1 MKNLQISLQT
11 NFFIALD
18 ALKENRFRA
27 FMSALGVFLGT
38 ASLVAMLAINK
49 GTEQAFINQMEL
61 IGTNNILVVPNI
73 AADNQQKNQQENSST
88 TNLNQTNN
96 SVNANANTSAQTH
109 TRNISSGL
117 SLKDA
122 EIIRKILPNEHYIS
136 PEVLQESTVFYQQK
150 QLKTTLIGVED
161 DFFKISNFNIIK
173 GRKFKVAF
181 SSPID
186 DVCIIGQHLE
196 AKLFGAENSLGKY
209 VKCGNKL
216 LCVVGVLEQRMV
228 EKNPIAE
235 LGIRNYNLDIYVPIR
250 SFLLSY
256 QNRGKTTPLNVEATN
271 HSENHSNQFQNY
283 HQIDR
288 LIIQVNDNQQIIKT
302 AEIIG
307 RILRRS
313 HQQQTDFKVIIPEEL
328 IRQQQRTQAL
338 LRVVLGIIAGIALI
352 VGGIGIANIMLASVV
367 ERTREIGIRMTCGAK
382 KADILMQ
389 FLIEAVCICLIGGLA
404 GVFLGLLSS
413 KLIAYFADILT
424 IITPMAV
431 VFPFVVCLLVGLL
444 AGFYPAKK
452 ATQYNPADNLRY
464 E

>member
-1 MKNLQISLQT
+1 
-11 NFFIALD
+11 
-18 ALKENRFRA
+18 
-27 FMSALGVFLGT
+27 
-38 ASLVAMLAINK
+38 MLAINQ
-49 GTEQAFINQMEL
+49 GTQQAFINQMEL
-61 IGTNNILVVPNI
+61 IGTNNILIVPNI
-73 AADNQQKNQQENSST
+73 ASNVSSNNQQNSPQDNTPKNNP
-88 TNLNQTNN
+88 NQT
-96 SVNANANTSAQTH
+96 ANVGSQAH
-109 TRNISSGL
+109 TRNISNGL

-136 PEVLQESTVFYQQK
+136 PEVLQESTVFYHQK
-150 QLKTTLIGVED
+150 QVKTTLIGVED

-173 GRKFKVAF
+173 GRKFKIAF

-186 DVCIIGQHLE
+186 NVCIIGQHLE

-209 VKCGNKL
+209 VKCGNRL

-256 QNRGKTTPLNVEATN
+256 QNRGKTTPLSVEATN
-271 HSENHSNQFQNY
+271 HAENNHSQNY

-288 LIIQVNDNQQIIKT
+288 LIVQVVDNKQIIKT

-338 LRVVLGIIAGIALI
+338 LRVVLGIIAGISLI

-389 FLIEAVCICLIGGLA
+389 FLIEAVCICVIGGLG
-404 GVFLGLLSS
+404 GVFLGILSS
-413 KLIAYFADILT
+413 KLVAYFADILT
-424 IITPMAV
+424 IITPLSLI
-431 VFPFVVCLLVGLL
+431 FPFVVCLFVGLL

-452 ATQYNPADNLRY
+452 ATQFNPADNLRY

>member
-1 MKNLQISLQT
+1 
-11 NFFIALD
+11 
-18 ALKENRFRA
+18 
-27 FMSALGVFLGT
+27 MSALGVFLGT

-61 IGTNNILVVPNI
+61 IGTNNILVVPNLVNG
-73 AADNQQKNQQENSST
+73 NQQNNQQTNQQDNSPK
-88 TNLNQTNN
+88 NN
-96 SVNANANTSAQTH
+96 STQI
-109 TRNISSGL
+109 RNISNGL

-122 EIIRKILPNEHYIS
+122 EIIRKILPNEHHIS
-136 PEVLQESTVFYQQK
+136 PEVLLETSVFYHQK

-173 GRKFKVAF
+173 GRKFNVTF

-216 LCVVGVLEQRMV
+216 LCVVGVLEQRIV
-228 EKNPIAE
+228 EKNPISE

-256 QNRGKTTPLNVEATN
+256 QNRGKNTPLSIEATN
-271 HSENHSNQFQNY
+271 HNDNTSSNQLQNY

-288 LIIQVNDNQQIIKT
+288 LIIQVNDNQQIVKT

-307 RILRRS
+307 RILKRS
-313 HQQQTDFKVIIPEEL
+313 HQKQTDFKVIIPEEL
-328 IRQQQRTQAL
+328 IRQQQRTQSL
-338 LRVVLGIIAGIALI
+338 LRVVLGIIAGIALV

-389 FLIEAVCICLIGGLA
+389 FLIEAVCICLIGGFG

-424 IITPMAV
+424 IITPLAV
-431 VFPFVVCLLVGLL
+431 IFPFVVCLLVGLL

-452 ATQYNPADNLRY
+452 ATQYNPADNLRH

>member
-1 MKNLQISLQT
+1 
-11 NFFIALD
+11 
-18 ALKENRFRA
+18 
-27 FMSALGVFLGT
+27 MSALGVLLGT

-61 IGTNNILVVPNI
+61 IGTNNILIVPNLTS
-73 AADNQQKNQQENSST
+73 DNPQKNQQENTSKDNS
-88 TNLNQTNN
+88 NQ
-96 SVNANANTSAQTH
+96 NATQI
-109 TRNISSGL
+109 RNISEGL
-117 SLKDA
+117 SLKDV
-122 EIIRKILPNEHYIS
+122 EMIRNILPNEHHIS
-136 PEVLQESTVFYQQK
+136 PEVLLETSVFYHQR

-181 SSPID
+181 SSPTD

-216 LCVVGVLEQRMV
+216 LCVVGVLEQRIV
-228 EKNPIAE
+228 EKNPISE

-256 QNRGKTTPLNVEATN
+256 QNRGKTMPLSIEATN
-271 HSENHSNQFQNY
+271 NTENNQFQNY

-288 LIIQVNDNQQIIKT
+288 LIVQVNDNEQIIKT

-307 RILRRS
+307 RILKRS
-313 HQQQTDFKVIIPEEL
+313 HHKQTDFKVIIPEEL
-328 IRQQQRTQAL
+328 IRQQQSTQAL

-389 FLIEAVCICLIGGLA
+389 FLIEAVCICVIGGFL
-404 GVFLGLLSS
+404 GIFLGLVAT
-413 KLIAYFADILT
+413 KLIAYFAEILT
-424 IITPMAV
+424 IITPLATIL
-431 VFPFVVCLLVGLL
+431 PFVVCLLVGLL

>member
-1 MKNLQISLQT
+1 
-11 NFFIALD
+11 
-18 ALKENRFRA
+18 
-27 FMSALGVFLGT
+27 MSALGVFLGT

-49 GTEQAFINQMEL
+49 GTERAFINQMEL
-61 IGTNNILVVPNI
+61 IGTNNILVVPNFI
-73 AADNQQKNQQENSST
+73 NGNQQNNPQINQQDNSSK
-88 TNLNQTNN
+88 NN
-96 SVNANANTSAQTH
+96 PSNTQI
-109 TRNISSGL
+109 RNISNGL

-122 EIIRKILPNEHYIS
+122 EIIRKILPNEHHIS
-136 PEVLQESTVFYQQK
+136 PEMLLETSVLYHQK

-173 GRKFKVAF
+173 GRKFNVAF

-216 LCVVGVLEQRMV
+216 LCVVGVLEQRIV
-228 EKNPIAE
+228 EKNPISE

-256 QNRGKTTPLNVEATN
+256 QNRGKTTPLSIEATN
-271 HSENHSNQFQNY
+271 HNENTPSNQLQNY

-288 LIIQVNDNQQIIKT
+288 LIIQVNDNQQIVKT

-307 RILRRS
+307 RILKRS
-313 HQQQTDFKVIIPEEL
+313 HQKQTDFKVIIPEEL
-328 IRQQQRTQAL
+328 IRQQQRTQSL
-338 LRVVLGIIAGIALI
+338 LRVVLGIIAGIALV

-389 FLIEAVCICLIGGLA
+389 FLIEATCICLIGGFG
-404 GVFLGLLSS
+404 GVLLGLLSS

-424 IITPMAV
+424 IITPLAV
-431 VFPFVVCLLVGLL
+431 IFPFVVCLFVGLL

-452 ATQYNPADNLRY
+452 ATQYNPAYNLRY